1 MPRRPDVALA
11 IERLGKFAG
20 SDDWHE
26 QREAHLETMLGPLLE
41 HYDLELEACFD
52 EVAALGHSETLFA
65 FLHESFLAAEFGSAS
80 ANAIDA
86 FLARRG
92 WQQTPRAREYLKGI
106 RTTPASLY
114 EVHDVAPGEWV
125 ELSDLYRG
133 GPPRRIAEQSGSRDL
148 HRWDRLIARIV
159 IAGEEEMLSG
169 AIVPLVRESA
179 EVLEGILVR
188 VRDKGQRSAKALA
201 RKHGIDLALDEGDTL
216 ANPDSL
222 FLQVWLKG
230 LLDAKRRPPPTL
242 QNTDGEPLLLTTTRL
257 PVAAQ
262 ASAEIARRLDT
273 LADWHREPDDEP
285 PGWIW
290 QPGSGTPAT
299 VHAVARLQDDSLV
312 LETNSRA
319 RMERALAALQN
330 ILGTLIG
337 TGLTSHEDPLQ
348 RLRLGKPH
356 DAGEAPQDALPTGP
370 EIEAMLRQFKDAHYR
385 RVLDEPV
392 PMLGDRT
399 PRACAR
405 TKSGRARLVR
415 WLKEL
420 ENGEQHGAVASGQPA
435 YDVTWIWQELGLR
448 PTGGR

>member
-1 MPRRPDVALA
+1 MPRRPDIAQA
-11 IERLGKFAG
+11 FDRLGKFAG
-20 SDDWHE
+20 SDDWRGHR
-26 QREAHLETMLGPLLE
+26 QAHVEAILGPLLGR
-41 HYDLELEACFD
+41 YDLELQACFD
-52 EVAALGHSETLFA
+52 EVAALGQAQTLIA
-65 FLHESFLAAEFGSAS
+65 FLHESFLAAEFGPDR
-80 ANAIDA
+80 ANPIDA

-148 HRWDRLIARIV
+148 QRWDRLIARIV

-169 AIVPLVRESA
+169 AVLPLVRESA
-179 EVLEGILVR
+179 EVLEGILKR
-188 VRDKGQRSAKALA
+188 VRDKG
-201 RKHGIDLALDEGDTL
+201 ETP
-216 ANPDSL
+216 ANADAL
-222 FLQVWLKG
+222 FLQVWLEG
-230 LLDAKRRPPPTL
+230 LLDVGRRPLPTL

-262 ASAEIARRLDT
+262 ASAEIARRLDA

-285 PGWIW
+285 PGWAW
-290 QPGSGTPAT
+290 QPGTGTPAT
-299 VHAVARLQDDSLV
+299 IHAVARLQDDSLV

-319 RMERALAALQN
+319 RMERALAALRN
-330 ILGTLIG
+330 VLGTLIG
-337 TGLTSHEDPLQ
+337 TGLTSHEDPFR
-348 RLRLGKPH
+348 RLRRGEPH
-356 DAGEAPQDALPTGP
+356 DADEAPPDASPAGP
-370 EIEAMLRQFKDAHYR
+370 EIEAVLRQFKDAHYR

-399 PRACAR
+399 PRECAR
-405 TKSGRARLVR
+405 TKSGRARLTR
-415 WLKEL
+415 WLKEI
-420 ENGEQHGAVASGQPA
+420 ENGERHGAAASGQPA

>member
-1 MPRRPDVALA
+1 MPRRPDIAQAL
-11 IERLGKFAG
+11 ERLGKFAG
-20 SDDWHE
+20 GDDWRE
-26 QREAHLETMLGPLLE
+26 QRQAHVETLLGPLLE
-41 HYDLELEACFD
+41 HYDLELQACFD
-52 EVAALGHSETLFA
+52 EVAALGQAETLIA
-65 FLHESFLAAEFGSAS
+65 FLHESFLAAEFGSAK

-148 HRWDRLIARIV
+148 QRWDRLIARIV

-169 AIVPLVRESA
+169 AVLPLAS
-179 EVLEGILVR
+179 
-188 VRDKGQRSAKALA
+188 
-201 RKHGIDLALDEGDTL
+201 KHGIDLALDEGGIL
-216 ANPDSL
+216 ANADSL
-222 FLQVWLKG
+222 FLRVWLKG
-230 LLDAKRRPPPTL
+230 LLDAGRRPPPTL

-262 ASAEIARRLDT
+262 TSAEIARRLDS

-285 PGWIW
+285 PAWTW

-299 VHAVARLQDDSLV
+299 IHAVARLEDDSLI

-319 RMERALAALQN
+319 RMERALEALRN
-330 ILGTLIG
+330 ALGTLVG
-337 TGLTSHEDPLQ
+337 SGLTSHEDPFQ
-348 RLRLGKPH
+348 RLRHGKPH
-356 DAGEAPQDALPTGP
+356 DAGEAPQDAMPAGP
-370 EIEAMLRQFKDAHYR
+370 EIEAVLRQLKDAHYR
-385 RVLDEPV
+385 RVLDESV
-392 PMLGDRT
+392 PMLGNRT
-399 PRACAR
+399 PRECAR

-420 ENGEQHGAVASGQPA
+420 ENGEQHGAAASGQPA
-435 YDVTWIWQELGLR
+435 YDVTWIWEELGLNK
-448 PTGGR
+448 